1 MDINASVTLVIRAPN
16 QRIEDHTVECMLG
29 WTVKKLKKHLEDV
42 YPSNP
47 KETQQ
52 RLIYSGKLLAD
63 EMTLKEIIIQNEEK
77 VHHTVHLVCSPCVD
91 HSYNESQKA
100 KERAAAASNTSSSC
114 STNSSTHSTTSTQA
128 THSAHST
135 EGLRHRIPHS
145 PSSQPVTMASF
156 VTSPSSTTSPLQSPV
171 MTMPNNPG
179 MALTH
184 EQYMMMMQNYYY
196 QMATHYMQYYQTGTY
211 QPLMASVA
219 PEAENQVPVENV
231 QEAPAARPDNAN
243 PVMNAQGG
251 MDDDDDDEFGQRD
264 WLDYVYTFSRFM
276 VLISI
281 VYFYSNFTRFLAVAA
296 FFFFVYLY
304 QTGWFAVRRRNPEAE
319 NEVNEGQEQPQQPEA
334 APQDPGTE
342 ENTERAQANDT
353 TQTEGASPETL
364 DPPTEGTAPEA
375 VEPPPP
381 RGLTLA
387 WSFLTTF
394 FTSLI
399 PEPPAPVNAN

>member
-1 MDINASVTLVIRAPN
+1 
-16 QRIEDHTVECMLG
+16 
-29 WTVKKLKKHLEDV
+29 
-42 YPSNP
+42 
-47 KETQQ
+47 
-52 RLIYSGKLLAD
+52 
-63 EMTLKEIIIQNEEK
+63 
-77 VHHTVHLVCSPCVD
+77 
-91 HSYNESQKA
+91 
-100 KERAAAASNTSSSC
+100 
-114 STNSSTHSTTSTQA
+114 
-128 THSAHST
+128 
-135 EGLRHRIPHS
+135 
-145 PSSQPVTMASF
+145 
-156 VTSPSSTTSPLQSPV
+156 
-171 MTMPNNPG
+171 
-179 MALTH
+179 
-184 EQYMMMMQNYYY
+184 
-196 QMATHYMQYYQTGTY
+196 MAT
-211 QPLMASVA
+211 VA

-381 RGLTLA
+381 R
-387 WSFLTTF
+387 
-394 FTSLI
+394 
-399 PEPPAPVNAN
+399 V